1 MNIFNILG
9 CSLSCLI
16 YHFTHSK
23 FLNHLLRRVGRK
35 FARVLSEC
43 LWVIG
48 VIVNNVGENIVT
60 LMQFPNNVVLRKV
73 NKHHSLFA
81 KGNANQQNRNRN
93 RNPDNMRNNELHF
106 SIFRFF

>member
-23 FLNHLLRRVGRK
+23 FL
-35 FARVLSEC
+35 VLSEC

-106 SIFRFF
+106 SIFRFFSKI